1 MSCAPIAWRAFT
13 SSLSPS
19 SVSPHSASASIS
31 HGPKHPFEAS
41 KHGEQA
47 GSICG
52 ELLRLGALQSVNTV
66 DKIVSKHKVNPVQS
80 REPSQI
86 TRAGETKDIE
96 PEHSF
101 GMGQSVPPV
110 KMFAG
115 KPCIIVPESP
125 CPCEGKVGQEGLLLF
140 IGTRLVTHALS
151 CVHSAFASCERSFE
165 KKKEKKKILLLPSPS
180 GPLPQFR
187 CVSHLRCPPPSAGC
201 NLPPALGSFQ
211 PPPPAFCPHP
221 LQLSYTH

>member
-1 MSCAPIAWRAFT
+1 MSRGWRRSSSRKAPSPYVDHMLHHTSGRFPAQEGVDAAAKARHPAGRAALRIAVVQDQEMLQLQLAQG
-13 SSLSPS
+13 
-19 SVSPHSASASIS
+19 I
-31 HGPKHPFEAS
+31 
-41 KHGEQA
+41 
-47 GSICG
+47 
-52 ELLRLGALQSVNTV
+52 LLGMA
-66 DKIVSKHKVNPVQS
+66 
-80 REPSQI
+80 REFAVKP
-86 TRAGETKDIE
+86 TAA
-96 PEHSF
+96 PLSF
-101 GMGQSVPPV
+101 GL
-110 KMFAG
+110 
-115 KPCIIVPESP
+115 
-125 CPCEGKVGQEGLLLF
+125 KVFLLF
-140 IGTRLVTHALS
+140 IGTCLVTHALS